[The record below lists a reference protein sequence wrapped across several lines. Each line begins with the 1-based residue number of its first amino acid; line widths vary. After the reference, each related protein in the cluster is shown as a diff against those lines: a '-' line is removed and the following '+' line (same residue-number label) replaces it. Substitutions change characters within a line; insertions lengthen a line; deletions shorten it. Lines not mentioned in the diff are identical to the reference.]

1 MPEVF
6 KLCYK
11 RSRIIKSNPLQRNTV
26 KAHLIQRCWVTFS
39 VYVIG
44 IYASYLNRFVI
55 KGSDNIPYSGPVL
68 IASNHISAYDTI
80 FLPWAVIK
88 HNPLQMLWAPAKEEL
103 FAKAFQRL
111 IYTSWGAFPVRR
123 KRDVKAGRLLNDLL
137 QDQKVMLFP
146 EGTRHKD
153 GQLGP
158 GNRGVGKM
166 IYDTRPTVIPTA
178 LIGLNLWRFPG
189 FRQDAAV
196 VFGASLDFSDLFL
209 LADCKE
215 THLLIVDRV
224 MQAIAA
230 LLTEGGADCGWK

>member
-1 MPEVF
+1 M
-6 KLCYK
+6 
-11 RSRIIKSNPLQRNTV
+11 
-26 KAHLIQRCWVTFS
+26 KAHLLQRCWVTFS
-39 VYVIG
+39 IYVVG
-44 IYASYLNRFVI
+44 TYASCLNRFVI
-55 KGSDNIPYSGPVL
+55 KGSDNIPHDGPVL

-88 HNPLQMLWAPAKEEL
+88 YNPLQMLWAPAKEEL
-103 FAKAFQRL
+103 FKKTFQRL
-111 IYTSWGAFPVRR
+111 IYSSWGAFPVRR
-123 KRDVKAGRLLNDLL
+123 KRDVRAGRLLNDLL
-137 QDQKVMLFP
+137 LDQKVMLFP

-158 GNRGVGKM
+158 GNRGVGKI
-166 IYDTRPTVIPTA
+166 IYDTRPIVIPTA
-178 LIGLNLWRFPG
+178 LVGLNCWKFPG

-196 VFGASLDFSDLFL
+196 IFGEALDFSDLYQ

-230 LLTEGGADCGWK
+230 LLKGKEVDCGRK

>member
-1 MPEVF
+1 M
-6 KLCYK
+6 
-11 RSRIIKSNPLQRNTV
+11 
-26 KAHLIQRCWVTFS
+26 KAHLLQRCWVTFS

-44 IYASYLNRFVI
+44 VYASCLNRFVI
-55 KGSDNIPYSGPVL
+55 KGSGNIPHDGPVL

-80 FLPWAVIK
+80 FLPWAVIR

-103 FAKAFQRL
+103 FEKTFQRL

-123 KRDVKAGRLLNDLL
+123 KRDVRAGRRLNDLL
-137 QDQKVMLFP
+137 LDQKVMLFP

-158 GNRGVGKM
+158 GNRGVGKI

-178 LIGLNLWRFPG
+178 LIGLNSWKFPY
-189 FRQDAAV
+189 FRQNATV
-196 VFGASLDFSDLFL
+196 VFGVAVDFSDLYQFE
-209 LADCKE
+209 DCKE
-215 THLLIVDRV
+215 THILIVDRV

-230 LLTEGGADCGWK
+230 LLTGEGAVCERK

>member
-1 MPEVF
+1 M
-6 KLCYK
+6 
-11 RSRIIKSNPLQRNTV
+11 
-26 KAHLIQRCWVTFS
+26 KAHIIQRCWVTFS

-55 KGSDNIPYSGPVL
+55 RGSDHIPHSGPVL

-111 IYTSWGAFPVRR
+111 IYTSWGAFPIRR

-158 GNRGVGKM
+158 GNRGVGKL

-178 LIGLNLWRFPG
+178 LTGLNLWKFPG

-196 VFGASLDFSDLFL
+196 IFGTALDFSDLFL

-215 THLLIVDRV
+215 THLLIVGRV

-230 LLTEGGADCGWK
+230 LLTEEGADCGWK